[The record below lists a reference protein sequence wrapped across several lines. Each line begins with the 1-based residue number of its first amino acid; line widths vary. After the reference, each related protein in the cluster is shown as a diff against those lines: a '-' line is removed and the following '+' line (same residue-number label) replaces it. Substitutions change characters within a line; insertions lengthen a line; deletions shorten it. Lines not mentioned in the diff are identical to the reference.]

1 MRTPFAWLTGLVAF
15 LLVSPA
21 DALAKAA
28 DRPNIIF
35 FLSDDHR
42 WARMACAG
50 HPFLI
55 TPTMDRLAA
64 QGVRFSNMFVTTSI
78 CAASRATLLTG
89 LYELSLI
96 HI

>member
-42 WARMACAG
+42 WDRMACAG
-50 HPFLI
+50 HPFLK
-55 TPTMDRLAA
+55 TPPMDRLAQRGAMRQVQLA
-64 QGVRFSNMFVTTSI
+64 QGL
-78 CAASRATLLTG
+78 A
-89 LYELSLI
+89 
-96 HI
+96 